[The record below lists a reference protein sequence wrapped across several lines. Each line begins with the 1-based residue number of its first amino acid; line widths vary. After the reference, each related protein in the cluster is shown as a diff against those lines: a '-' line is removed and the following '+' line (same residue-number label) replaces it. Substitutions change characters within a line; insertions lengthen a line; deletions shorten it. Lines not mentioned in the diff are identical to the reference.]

1 MKNKYSFL
9 NVLVTGGAGFIG
21 SHIVEQLVALGARV
35 TVLDNLSSGNLN
47 NLSTV
52 YNQINFMHGTIVDL
66 DSCINATKNI
76 DVIFHLAAFISVPDS
91 IVHPTDCYET
101 NVLGTLNILRAAQH
115 NQVKRVIFSSSSAVY
130 GSVEETCTEN
140 TSCRPE
146 SPYGHSKLIGE
157 LLCREF
163 SRSTHLSTVI
173 LRYFNVY
180 GERQNPNGPYAA
192 VVAQF
197 KECMKKNI
205 PLTIFGDGTQ
215 TRDFVPINTVVQAN
229 LTAGTLPV
237 GAHSFEIFNIGT
249 GKSITLLELIEHLK
263 QEFPEFNAGISFLPA
278 RSGDIK
284 KSHADC
290 SKFILLRQTI
300 PSF

>member
-47 NLSTV
+47 NLSAV

-66 DSCINATKNI
+66 DSCINATKNV
-76 DVIFHLAAFISVPDS
+76 DVILHLAAFISVPDS

-101 NVLGTLNILRAAQH
+101 NVLGTLNILRAAQY

-140 TSCRPE
+140 TPCQPE

-290 SKFILLRQTI
+290 SKFITI
-300 PSF
+300 AQQNSFK

>member
-1 MKNKYSFL
+1 MMKNRYSFL

-35 TVLDNLSSGNLN
+35 TILDNLSTGNLN

-52 YNQINFMHGTIVDL
+52 HNQINFIHASITDL
-66 DSCINATKNI
+66 ESCLHATKNI
-76 DVIFHLAAFISVPDS
+76 DIVFHLAAFISVPDS
-91 IVHPTDCYET
+91 IAHPTQCYET
-101 NVLGTLNILRAAQH
+101 NVLGTLNILRAAQN

-130 GSVEETCTEN
+130 GSVEETCTE
-140 TSCRPE
+140 TTQCQPE
-146 SPYGHSKLIGE
+146 SPYGHSKLMGE

-163 SRSTHLSTVI
+163 SRSTQLSTVI

-249 GKSITLLELIEHLK
+249 GKSITLLELIDHLK
-263 QEFPEFNAGISFLPA
+263 QEFPEFNAGITFLPA
-278 RSGDIK
+278 RNGDIK
-284 KSHADC
+284 QSRADC
-290 SKFILLRQTI
+290 SKFINVANLHLL
-300 PSF
+300 